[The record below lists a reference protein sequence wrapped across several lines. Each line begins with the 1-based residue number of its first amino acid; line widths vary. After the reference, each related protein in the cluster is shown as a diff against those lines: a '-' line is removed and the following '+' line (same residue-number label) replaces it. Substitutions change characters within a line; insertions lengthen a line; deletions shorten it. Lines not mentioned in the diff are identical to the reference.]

1 MSLIWLAI
9 LLFFVIY
16 TIGLV
21 LCRMIGKQYGLDT
34 EANDA
39 EVEKYWGSVPS
50 SLLSLFIIMTGDN
63 WVYIANTAERY
74 QIWTRVVFVFF
85 IGITNLALL
94 NLITGVI
101 IDKVFAV
108 KQITETETEMAYHD
122 PAEEFK
128 ELKNVFEKIQ
138 HDGKVDLESHHS
150 SQRSAISFDIA

>member
-1 MSLIWLAI
+1 M
-9 LLFFVIY
+9 
-16 TIGLV
+16 
-21 LCRMIGKQYGLDT
+21 
-34 EANDA
+34 
-39 EVEKYWGSVPS
+39 
-50 SLLSLFIIMTGDN
+50 
-63 WVYIANTAERY
+63 
-74 QIWTRVVFVFF
+74 
-85 IGITNLALL
+85 ALL

-108 KQITETETEMAYHD
+108 KQQTETETEMAYHD